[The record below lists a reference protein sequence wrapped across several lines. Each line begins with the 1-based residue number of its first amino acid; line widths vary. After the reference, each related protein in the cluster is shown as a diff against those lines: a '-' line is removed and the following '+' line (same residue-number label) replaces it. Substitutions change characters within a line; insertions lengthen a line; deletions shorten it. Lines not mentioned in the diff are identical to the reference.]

1 MKIIERFADGRN
13 TVEGKAVAC
22 LLSFVLAF
30 SFMGMPGFA
39 LQAAA
44 DELAPAQLEDGS
56 RAQQTFQPEGG
67 ALLTAEEGEGAEATD
82 EPAEAGEYEVDF
94 ILHRPFVPNDDYSDP
109 AYLDQ
114 MVDQAGSVTGLPAP
128 SAELA
133 NRNLLGYDGLKI
145 AYPESYPNITVNK
158 DELISNDPVEGEI
171 RGRTFVYAEA
181 DSPEATQPGYYTV
194 QWTELKAVEW
204 GIGTYRY
211 TMTGQV
217 FLNYDGARNVA
228 FFLTQPGAVSDAGTM
243 AYEMLEGFPLLVETG
258 QAGGAIAEPPISPTI
273 DKDGC
278 IYKFTGWYLDAA
290 RTQEANLNDA
300 IPAGDFTTY
309 GYYGGYERDFSI
321 EVKNYEGTY
330 DGQYHGPEITVTDGQ
345 GGNVDDVKLYY
356 AETTDPDALT
366 DDQWQAEYPQILDA
380 GTQNW
385 CVRAVAQD
393 GTAVTKQ
400 FTLKLEKRGVTINAQ
415 PVQMTYGD
423 ETPDYGTAQL
433 VVDDYDKLDASAQ
446 AAIDEKLKDIDR
458 SQQRMGGF
466 DTNAGTYP
474 GEITTVQSK
483 ESYESAYSNFTFTI
497 VPADF
502 TVNAASFDGVTITAP
517 VAQAYTG
524 QEQKLEPV
532 LQRGELPLRKDV
544 DYEIVGYEGDTTA
557 AGDVIVS
564 LKGKNNYEGAEA
576 VATYTIGKR
585 AATVTIPNHTMAYG
599 STDPLPAPTVQVDGT
614 GLTDEQLAALNEQLA
629 FIAETPAVFENEDSL
644 PGDHNLVLSAAVQ
657 EQINANNNFSIIVE
671 PGICTVTAAAD
682 EGARIDMQDQKQLYN
697 GQALQPQAK
706 VVRDTSDGVEE
717 LEGYTVFF
725 QVQQNGEWVDCTETP
740 GITEVGELQVRA
752 WAQKSGYAPVQMD
765 EGLYRTLT
773 IEKRPVIISAAQP
786 AEKSTKMYGTDDP
799 EFDAA
804 TLAIDGS
811 DQLSD
816 ETREQLLSQVKGIL
830 AIPIPVQRVNVTG
843 GTEPEEDATTTEYSN
858 NLQPVCDADELNE
871 MPELANFSFSTQGA
885 SFTITKVSIEDA
897 DLVKVSGLQN
907 SVYDGQEHTCT
918 PTLAYNGATLQE
930 RTDYTLQSAPSD
942 ATNAGDKEY
951 VLIGDGNFTGRL
963 TVGYRIDPRDVA
975 VQLPNV
981 TLSFGQSFTDMIN
994 PTDFTI
1000 QAADNEELPA
1010 GLEELVRNA
1019 LSRVTVSVAPG
1030 EYNAPDTY
1038 EGAIV
1043 LDDNALASLRSDTNF
1058 NFTVTA
1064 GNLEVTQ
1071 ASFENASIQ
1080 MEGATAI
1087 YSGRPLQAQAQVV
1100 EYGTMPLDGFTY
1112 TYEYTDEFNEDGTP
1126 QSGTW
1131 QDWTA
1136 EGAPSQTDA
1145 GKIAVRAQAERTGF
1159 APVKMADDA
1168 YVVLEVTPCP
1178 VDIMIT
1184 AGPQTT
1190 KLYGEPDP
1198 DFGDAMMMRPD
1209 VTEEAWAS
1217 IQGIDLAITYNTADQ
1232 SAGEKQLG
1240 LSKSATELNGQFP
1253 NFTFNIASATF
1264 TIEARN
1270 VAACTV
1276 VAPENAV
1283 FTGEVLK
1290 LVPSLSYEI
1299 TRQAEE
1305 ETVSETITLDPQTDF
1320 TITYSNDAI
1329 DAGLVVYTVQGA
1341 GNYTG
1346 TIEGQYEIAPLAA
1359 TIEVPSAEKQY
1370 GADEPDLGTA
1380 AITVGGKPL
1389 SECPE
1394 ALQAAI
1400 ADLNIDLKV
1409 VRNGSETAVGTY
1421 EDVLTIAESA
1431 DDLNSR
1437 QGNFVFEVQPGDYHV
1452 KALSES
1458 GVSLTMEGASRMYD
1472 GQELKVEAQLQTDSS
1487 AGNGWSVEYSWAYAT
1502 EGQDALADDQWSDWA
1517 SDAPALSGAGMIFAR
1532 ARAVCDGYEPVPMNM
1547 GQENGDYVVLEVTKR
1562 PVSLTIADAGKTYGE
1577 DDPSFAD
1584 ATIEFGGEPTQ
1595 ADLQAVLQGAYP
1607 DIARVQ
1613 RVDAYN
1619 VEDAGTYQGA
1629 LRLSRSQDELN
1640 GVVESGPVA
1649 ASSDF
1654 DFTVNEGTFTI
1665 APKNLGDDEVTL
1677 PVLNDIVFD
1686 AVPFSERSL
1695 PEVFASYNVQTAAGW
1710 NSKQL
1715 QENVDYTAAWE
1726 GTDGVGTIKLT
1737 VTAVPDG
1744 NYTGSK
1750 SVSCQVT
1757 PCQVRLS
1764 AGAQGQITSKAFG
1777 AANPKFNPAAM
1788 EIASSYGDGDPIV
1801 DEETKARVLGN
1812 LQGLQPDLTV
1822 VCSGVDETTVPGIY
1836 EDAMTLAKT
1845 AEELHKACPNYE
1857 FEIVPADFTVVEA
1870 QADLT
1875 VNLQGGRKVYDGA
1888 ALKAEAQLAWDGAE
1902 VPGFKVEYRT
1912 SQQDGVWDENWTEQA
1927 PELTDAGTLYVQAR
1941 ASLDGYTV
1949 VNAADRAEL
1958 TVEPRPVV
1966 IDATQPEGEGAS
1978 WCYFGDK
1985 IPAFADAAMD
1995 IEGLDALSDE
2005 RQAAVND
2012 ALKDVDLT
2020 VSCDRPINA
2029 VGTYWLYPAMTAEAY
2044 GDAFPNFTFQ
2054 VTEGSFEVRTAPA
2067 QEAQIQLDDAS
2078 RVYNGTDLVP
2088 AAQLKSNGG
2097 DFADAGRYTLQ
2108 YAWAPLSGNTPG
2120 QWSAYSDDAA
2130 SAALNVVGRIA
2141 VKAKAVRAGYTD
2153 ITMADD
2159 AFAVLE
2165 VTKRP
2170 ATLAAAPASMT
2181 YGDAFAGAEDAVL
2194 SLGGND
2200 LTTEQRD
2207 ALLAQLNGAD
2217 RSVAL
2222 TGDAA
2227 AEWAAAGTYAGALV
2241 PAATAEQLNAAF
2253 GNFDFAVTGAD
2264 FTIRKADL
2272 GKAQMSGLTDAV
2284 YTGLEQT
2291 PAPAIAFNGRD
2302 VAAADYTLGWTGN
2315 KNAGTAKVT
2324 ATAADN
2330 GNFTGSIEGTFSIE
2344 KRDVAIDAR
2353 QPDHLA
2359 TKSFDKSDPDFNPA
2373 SLSISDYDQ
2382 LGSEAQAALSAE
2394 LAIDLA
2400 VVRSDA
2406 NDNSLGTHER
2416 VLGLSQ
2422 TQEALNAA
2430 FTNFNISVE
2439 LGNFTIT
2446 EASTEATLTLGADVK
2461 VYDGAAAASWATL
2474 SGAEA
2479 GQGGYRIQYATAA
2492 VDEQGNVG
2500 SFGSFAEGAP
2510 TLTGVGAV
2518 AVKAQAVRD
2527 GYETIAAT
2535 TADGKDYALMQVT
2548 PRKATIDA
2556 AQTGDKGGKVYGA
2569 ADPAFDN
2576 AVRTIDGLS
2585 GLPVDRQNQL
2595 TQELGAV
2602 SLSVVRTGAGI
2613 DENVGSYGS
2622 LTLTDEAQAAIE
2634 GLTNF
2639 DIQLR
2644 RGSFEI
2650 RPAGLEANLGIV
2662 QAGAP
2667 DDVVYNGEA
2676 QDMRPAYVKHGERDL
2691 VEGSDYTLAWS
2702 DSTKAGTAKVTLTGT
2717 GNYTG
2722 SRTLT
2727 YTVAERPVTIQ
2738 PGFQP
2743 GQTLY
2748 QKTYG
2753 YEDPERVTSNIEL
2766 QNVDGTAELTTA
2778 QKTALRAEL
2787 RGIDLTGTR
2796 SDAGTE
2802 AGEAVGLHQGVVG
2815 IAATA
2820 EQLNRQYPDF
2830 TFTVNKGDLRINP
2843 ANLAVAGD
2851 VNFFRITAPDDVV
2864 YNGQTVEALPTVE
2877 RFGAGATV
2885 LQAGLDFAVSYEG
2898 DAVNAGEVTVRA
2910 TGQGNYTGSVTA
2922 TFRILPLDVT
2932 VSANDFTKYYGD
2944 ADPSALTAVVTVD
2957 GRPGAAKPN
2966 DGQDIAYTIA
2976 RAEGEDAGEYAITV
2990 SGETDQGN
2998 YRVSFSGGTFTIVPL
3013 DTNVVRVEK
3022 LSDSDTLMKTYDGA
3036 ASTLAVETAVEGSV
3050 VEYSLD
3056 GERWTDQAPS
3066 FRDAGTYT
3074 VWVRASA
3081 PNYETT
3087 PAVSTTFS
3095 IDPRPVTITVNPA
3108 TKVSGAANPQFTG
3121 TIEGLVND
3129 GDLGNVT
3136 FGRLWNSEVSGVYV
3150 GGISATYTP
3159 NPNYTVRVVNG
3170 TLTITAAP
3178 VTPTPTPTPSPE
3190 PSPEPTPTPTP
3201 APAPTPAPTPGDGD
3215 GGAATGDG
3223 GAEVPAAPAVP
3234 DAADLGGDAA
3244 ADGADAG
3251 DEAATDVIEDDAVP
3265 QAAGP
3270 GSLDKGVDQGGVMQ
3284 LLQAWWPWLL
3294 LAAAVVIAGGSLF
3307 FFLVAKRR
3315 DDEEEVEEL

>member
-56 RAQQTFQPEGG
+56 RAQQTFQPEGA
-67 ALLTAEEGEGAEATD
+67 ALLAAEEGEGEEATD
-82 EPAEAGEYEVDF
+82 EPAEAETYEVDF

-109 AYLDQ
+109 EYLDQ

-133 NRNLLGYDGLKI
+133 NRNLLGRDDLKI
-145 AYPESYPNITVNK
+145 AYPQSYPDITVNK
-158 DELISNDPVEGEI
+158 DELISVDPIQGEI

-181 DSPEATQPGYYTV
+181 DSPEATQPYYYTV
-194 QWTELKAVEW
+194 QWTELKAVEQ
-204 GIGTYRY
+204 GTGTYRY

-217 FLNYDGARNVA
+217 FLNYEGARNVA
-228 FFLTQPGAVSDAGTM
+228 FFLTQPGAVDGAGTM

-258 QAGGAIAEPPISPTI
+258 QAGGSITEPPISSTI
-273 DKDGC
+273 DKDGHT
-278 IYKFTGWYLDAA
+278 YKFTGWYLDAA
-290 RTQEANLNDA
+290 RTQEADLKDA

-309 GYYGGYERDFSI
+309 GYYGGYERDFAI
-321 EVKNYEGTY
+321 EAKNYEGVY
-330 DGQYHGPEITVTDGQ
+330 DGLYHGPEITVTDSK
-345 GGNVDDVKLYY
+345 GGKVDDITLYY
-356 AETTDPDALT
+356 AETTDPGAVPA
-366 DDQWQAEYPQILDA
+366 DQWKTQYPQILDA

-393 GTAVTKQ
+393 GTTVTEQ
-400 FTLKLEKRGVTINAQ
+400 FTLKLQKRGVTINAQ

-423 ETPDYGTAQL
+423 EVANYGTAQL
-433 VVDDYDKLDASAQ
+433 VVDGYDGLHASAQ
-446 AAIDEKLKDIDR
+446 AAIDEKLKDIDL
-458 SQQRMGGF
+458 SQQRTGGF
-466 DTNAGTYP
+466 DTNVGTYS
-474 GEITTVQSK
+474 GEITTAQSK
-483 ESYESAYSNFTFTI
+483 ESYEDGNANFTFTI

-502 TVNAASFDGVTITAP
+502 TVNPAGFDGVTITAP
-517 VAQAYTG
+517 TAQAYTG

-532 LQRGELPLRKDV
+532 LQRGNLPLQKDT
-544 DYEIVGYEGDTTA
+544 DYEIVGYTDNTVA
-557 AGDVIVS
+557 AGDVTVS

-576 VATYTIGKR
+576 TATYTIGKR
-585 AATVTIPNHTMAYG
+585 GATVTIPNHTMAYG
-599 STDPLPAPTVQVDGT
+599 STDVLPTPTVQVDGAD
-614 GLTDEQLAALNEQLA
+614 LTDEQLEALNSELA
-629 FIAETPAVFENEDSL
+629 FIAEIPVVLEGDDSL
-644 PGDHNLVLSAAVQ
+644 PGDHKLVLSAAVQ
-657 EQINANNNFSIIVE
+657 EQISANGNFDITVV
-671 PGICTVTAAAD
+671 PGTCTVTAAAD
-682 EGARIDMQDQKQLYN
+682 EGARIDLQDQRQLYS
-697 GQALQPQAK
+697 GQQLQPQAK
-706 VVRDTSDGVEE
+706 VVRDTSDGIEE
-717 LEGYTVFF
+717 LEGYTVVF
-725 QVQQNGEWVDCTETP
+725 QVQQDGEWVDCTETP
-740 GITEVGELQVRA
+740 GITDVGELQVRA
-752 WAQKSGYAPVQMD
+752 WAQKPGFAPVQMD

-786 AEKSTKMYGTDDP
+786 AEKSTKMYGATDP

-804 TLAIDGS
+804 TLIIDGS

-816 ETREQLLSQVKGIL
+816 EAREQLLSQVKGIL
-830 AIPIPVQRVNVTG
+830 TAPIQVQRVNVTG
-843 GTEPEEDATTTEYSN
+843 GTEPEEEATTTEYSN
-858 NLQPVCDADELNE
+858 SLQPVCDVDGLNAND
-871 MPELANFSFSTQGA
+871 ELANFAFSTQGA

-897 DLVKVSGLQN
+897 DLVKVSGLQD

-918 PTLAYNGATLQE
+918 PALAYNGATLQE
-930 RTDYTLQSAPSD
+930 RTDYTLQEAPAD

-951 VLIGDGNFTGRL
+951 VLIGEGNFTGRL

-981 TLSFGQSFTDMIN
+981 TLPFGQSFTENIS

-1000 QAADNEELPA
+1000 AKGEAEELPA
-1010 GLEELVRNA
+1010 GLEDLVRNA
-1019 LSRVTVSVAPG
+1019 LSRVTVSVASG
-1030 EYNAPDTY
+1030 EYDTPATY

-1043 LDDNALASLRSDTNF
+1043 LDDSALASLRSDTNF
-1058 NFTVTA
+1058 NFQITA
-1064 GNLEVTQ
+1064 GNLEITQ
-1071 ASFENASIQ
+1071 AAFENASVQ

-1100 EYGTMPLDGFTY
+1100 EYGTTPLDGFTY
-1112 TYEYTDEFNEDGTP
+1112 TYEYTDKFNEDGTP

-1131 QDWTA
+1131 QEWTA

-1178 VDIMIT
+1178 VDIMVT
-1184 AGPQTT
+1184 AGSQTS

-1198 DFGDAMMMRPD
+1198 DFGDAWMTRPD

-1217 IQGIDLAITYNTADQ
+1217 IEEGIDLAITYNTADQ

-1240 LSKSATELNGQFP
+1240 LSKSAAELNAQFR
-1253 NFTFNIASATF
+1253 NFTFNIAPATF
-1264 TIEARN
+1264 TIEPRN
-1270 VAACTV
+1270 IAACTA

-1283 FTGEVLK
+1283 FTGEAVK

-1320 TITYSNDAI
+1320 TVAYSSDAI

-1359 TIEVPSAEKQY
+1359 TIEVPSVEKQY
-1370 GADEPDLGTA
+1370 GADEPALGTA
-1380 AITVGGKPL
+1380 AIKIDGKPL
-1389 SECPE
+1389 SECSE

-1400 ADLNIDLKV
+1400 AALNIDLSV

-1421 EDVLTIAESA
+1421 EGVLTIAESA
-1431 DDLNSR
+1431 DELNDR
-1437 QGNFVFEVQPGDYHV
+1437 QGNFVFEVQPGDYQV

-1472 GQELKVEAQLQTDSS
+1472 GQELKAEAQLQTDSS
-1487 AGNGWSVEYSWAYAT
+1487 AGDGWSVEYSWIYAAD
-1502 EGQDALADDQWSDWA
+1502 GQDAPADDQWGDWT
-1517 SDAPALSGAGMIFAR
+1517 SEVPVLGGAGTMFAR

-1562 PVSLTIADAGKTYGE
+1562 PVTLTIADAGKTYGE

-1595 ADLQAVLQGAYP
+1595 ADLQAVLQGSYP

-1619 VEDAGTYQGA
+1619 AEDAGTYQGA

-1640 GVVESGPVA
+1640 GVVGSGPIA

-1715 QENVDYTAAWE
+1715 QQGVDYTFDWE

-1777 AANPKFNPAAM
+1777 TANPTFNPAAM
-1788 EIASSYGDGDPIV
+1788 EITSAYGDGDPIA

-1822 VCSGVDETTVPGIY
+1822 VCSGVDETTVPGTY
-1836 EDAMTLAKT
+1836 EGALTLAKT
-1845 AEELHKACPNYE
+1845 AEELHGACPDYE
-1857 FEIVPADFTVVEA
+1857 FEIVPADFTVVAA
-1870 QADLT
+1870 QANLT
-1875 VNLQGGRKVYDGA
+1875 VDLQGAQKVYDGA
-1888 ALKAEAQLAWDGAE
+1888 PLKAQAQLEWDGDE

-1912 SQQDGVWDENWTEQA
+1912 TQQDGMWDENWTEQA

-1958 TVEPRPVV
+1958 TVEPRPVT
-1966 IDATQPEGEGAS
+1966 IDATQPEGEGTS
-1978 WCYFGDK
+1978 WCYFGDEV
-1985 IPAFADAAMD
+1985 PAFADAAMKIAD
-1995 IEGLDALSDE
+1995 MDGLSAE
-2005 RQAAVND
+2005 RQAAVKD
-2012 ALKDVDLT
+2012 ALKGIDLT
-2020 VSCDRPINA
+2020 VSCDRPIN
-2029 VGTYWLYPAMTAEAY
+2029 VVDTYWLYPAMTAEAY
-2044 GDAFPNFTFQ
+2044 GDAFTNFTFQ
-2054 VTEGSFEVRTAPA
+2054 VTQGSFQVRTAPA
-2067 QEAQIQLDDAS
+2067 QEAQIQLGDAS
-2078 RVYNGTDLVP
+2078 RVYNGDDLVP
-2088 AAQLKSNGG
+2088 AAQLMGKDGG
-2097 DFADAGRYTLQ
+2097 SFADADRYTLQ
-2108 YAWAPLSGNTPG
+2108 YAWAPLSGDTPG
-2120 QWSAYSDDAA
+2120 QWSAYSDDPA
-2130 SAALNVVGRIA
+2130 SAALDAVGRIA
-2141 VKAKAVRAGYTD
+2141 VKAQAVRAGYTD
-2153 ITMADD
+2153 IVMDD
-2159 AFAVLE
+2159 VAFAVLE

-2170 ATLAAAPASMT
+2170 ATLAAAAASMT
-2181 YGDAFAGAEDAVL
+2181 YGDVFAGAEDAAL
-2194 SLGGND
+2194 NLGGSD
-2200 LTTEQRD
+2200 LSAAQRD
-2207 ALLAQLNGAD
+2207 ALLAELAEAN
-2217 RSVAL
+2217 RSVQL

-2227 AEWAAAGTYAGALV
+2227 EAWAAAGTYIGALV
-2241 PAATAEQLNAAF
+2241 PAATAERLNDAF
-2253 GNFDFAVTGAD
+2253 GNFDFTVTGAD
-2264 FTIRKADL
+2264 FTIEKADL
-2272 GKAQMSGLTDAV
+2272 GKAQMSGLEDVV
-2284 YTGLEQT
+2284 YTGLEQAQMPT
-2291 PAPAIAFNGRD
+2291 ITFNGRD
-2302 VAAADYTLGWTGN
+2302 VAAADYTLGWSGN
-2315 KNAGTAKVT
+2315 KNVGDAKVT
-2324 ATAADN
+2324 ATAAEN
-2330 GNFTGSIEGTFSIE
+2330 GNFTGSIEGTFAIA
-2344 KRDVAIDAR
+2344 KRDVAIDAT
-2353 QPDHLA
+2353 QPAHLA
-2359 TKSFDKSDPDFNPA
+2359 TKSFDQNDPAFADA
-2373 SLSISDYDQ
+2373 KLSISGYDQ
-2382 LGSEAQAALSAE
+2382 LGGEAQAALRNE
-2394 LAIDLA
+2394 LDIDLA

-2406 NDNSLGTHER
+2406 NNNEVRTHEG
-2416 VLGLSQ
+2416 VLGLGQ

-2430 FTNFNISVE
+2430 FTNFNIAVT
-2439 LGNFTIT
+2439 LGDFTIIQ
-2446 EASTEATLTLGADVK
+2446 ASTEATLTLGADVK

-2535 TADGKDYALMQVT
+2535 TADGQDYALMQVT
-2548 PRKATIDA
+2548 PRKVTIDA
-2556 AQTGDKGGKVYGA
+2556 SQPDAKNGKVYGA
-2569 ADPAFDN
+2569 ADPTFDS
-2576 AVRTIDGLS
+2576 AARTIDGQA
-2585 GLPVDRQNQL
+2585 GLPVDRLNQL
-2595 TQELGAV
+2595 TQELGTV
-2602 SLSVVRTGAGI
+2602 SLSVVRTGAGV
-2613 DENVGSYGS
+2613 DENVGTYGS
-2622 LTLTDEAQAAIE
+2622 LTLTDEAQAAMAE
-2634 GLTNF
+2634 LANF

-2644 RGSFEI
+2644 RGNFTI

-2667 DDVVYNGEA
+2667 ADVVYNGEA

-2691 VEGSDYTLAWS
+2691 VEGADYTLAWS

-2727 YTVAERPVTIQ
+2727 YTVDKRPVTIQ

-2753 YEDPERVTSNIEL
+2753 YDDPERVASNIEL
-2766 QNVDGTAELTTA
+2766 QDVDGADVLTTA
-2778 QKTALRAEL
+2778 QKTALRTQL

-2796 SDAGTE
+2796 ADAGTE

-2820 EQLNRQYPDF
+2820 AQLNGQFPDF

-2843 ANLAVAGD
+2843 ASLETVGD
-2851 VNFFRITAPDDVV
+2851 VNFFRITPPADVT
-2864 YNGQTVEALPTVE
+2864 YTGQAVQAQPAVE

-2885 LQAGLDFAVSYEG
+2885 LQAGQDFAVSYEG

-2910 TGQGNYTGSVTA
+2910 TGQGNYTGSMTA
-2922 TFRILPLDVT
+2922 TFQILPMPIT
-2932 VSANDFTKYYGD
+2932 VSANDFTKNYGED
-2944 ADPSALTAVVTVD
+2944 DPVELTAAVTVD
-2957 GRPGAAKPN
+2957 GQPGAAKPN
-2966 DGQDIAYTIA
+2966 DGQAIDYTVA
-2976 RAEGEDAGEYAITV
+2976 RAEGEDAGTYAITV
-2990 SGETDQGN
+2990 SGAADQGN
-2998 YRVSFSGGTFTIVPL
+2998 YRVSFVGGTFTIVPL
-3013 DTNVVRVEK
+3013 NTNVVRVEK
-3022 LSDSDTLMKTYDGA
+3022 LSDSDTLAKTYDGT
-3036 ASTLAVETAVEGSV
+3036 ASTLAVETTVEGSV

-3056 GERWTDQAPS
+3056 GERWTDEAPS

-3136 FGRLWNSEVSGVYV
+3136 FGRLWNSEISGVYV

-3190 PSPEPTPTPTP
+3190 PSPEPEPTPTPT
-3201 APAPTPAPTPGDGD
+3201 PTPGDGD
-3215 GGAATGDG
+3215 GGATGDG
-3223 GAEVPAAPAVP
+3223 GAAVPAAPAVP

-3270 GSLDKGVDQGGVMQ
+3270 GSLDKADQGGVMQ
-3284 LLQAWWPWLL
+3284 LLQGWWPWLL

-3307 FFLVAKRR
+3307 FFAIAKRRR
-3315 DDEEEVEEL
+3315 DDEEEAEEL